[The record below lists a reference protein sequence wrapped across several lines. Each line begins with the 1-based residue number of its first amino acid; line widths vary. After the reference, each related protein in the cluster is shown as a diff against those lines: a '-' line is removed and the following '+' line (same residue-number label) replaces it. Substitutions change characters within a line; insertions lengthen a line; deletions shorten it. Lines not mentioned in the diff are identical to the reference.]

1 MKKAL
6 AIIFAIFLV
15 FCTAC
20 SKNFNSDENIKGF
33 IGSYSFKENVLQ
45 NEATE
50 IQILRLNEP
59 FKTFTSQDIEFT
71 EILNDIN
78 NLKFKPIQPI
88 DGTSYWKLQ
97 IFIDNGTTYTI
108 DQCSIRKIY
117 SDGKFYYQN
126 VEYVLGSVDE
136 ILSKHIE
143 I

>member
-1 MKKAL
+1 M
-6 AIIFAIFLV
+6 AIIFVIFLV

-20 SKNFNSDENIKGF
+20 SKKFSSDENIKGF

-45 NEATE
+45 NKTTE

-71 EILNDIN
+71 EILDEVD

-88 DGTSYWKLQ
+88 DGTCYWKLQ

-126 VEYVLGSVDE
+126 VEYVFGSVDE

>member
-1 MKKAL
+1 MKKIM

-45 NEATE
+45 NKTTE
-50 IQILRLNEP
+50 IKILKAAEVY
-59 FKTFTSQDIEFT
+59 KSFTSQDIEFT

-126 VEYVLGSVDE
+126 VEYVFGSVDE

>member
-1 MKKAL
+1 MKKTL

-20 SKNFNSDENIKGF
+20 SKKFSSDENIKGF
-33 IGSYSFKENVLQ
+33 VGSYSFKENVLQ

-50 IQILRLNEP
+50 IQILRLSEP

-97 IFIDNGTTYTI
+97 IVLDNDRTYII

-117 SDGKFYYQN
+117 RNGNSYYQN

-136 ILSKHIE
+136 ILSKYIE